1 MLLVRV
7 NAEPLELQ
15 QGSPA
20 GPAELLAA
28 YQHHLAGSG
37 RGSASYTYWAKAFL
51 RRWPN
56 PRGFEQA
63 PLRVQ
68 LQVSTTSAP
77 FITYLLVTG
86 IIHPGWEYLV
96 HRKFS
101 SIWRDAPGT
110 IIGQDLE
117 AFITAA
123 RGCGYSERVAS
134 GMASQVI
141 ARVLF
146 ATGKRLTDLTHDDF
160 DDLAAAGA
168 ARQAATGRSWRHY
181 RATATGAKTVLFHLG
196 VLPALPEPFEQRWP
210 FARRLAHVPEPM
222 HAILVRYLQH
232 KSVTCRPSTVSS
244 LATRLA
250 AFGAYLADTDPDTT
264 PATLDRCRHIEPWMA
279 SLTTAANTKSGGILS
294 VPEQARRILAVAN
307 FLTEI
312 TEWGWPEAPTRRLM
326 FPSDNPR
333 LPQPLPRFLPPDADR
348 RLTDALE
355 ASPHRLAADALLLQ
369 RACGLRIGELLDLEL
384 DAVIDLPGSGSW
396 LKVPLGKLDTE
407 RMVPIDPQVLTLID
421 RITAHRSPGRPIP
434 HPRTRRPADFLFT
447 AHGHRI
453 SQSRLRKELD
463 RAAKTAGLGHVTPHQ
478 LRHTYATA
486 LVNAGV
492 SLQALMAIL
501 GHVSAEM
508 SLRYGHLFDTTVRA
522 EYERALDLATTHRG
536 PPQPEQEDHPRRA
549 RPLAHHRDRQD
560 GPGRRLLPSC
570 PGPGP
575 MQLREHLR
583 ALPQLPHHDELPAGA
598 ERTTRRRGRP
608 RPGRHR
614 PRLGRRNRTTP
625 APDQPAHRPHRR
637 SRDTPDRYARQTT
650 KEPEPERYP
659 RRLAG

>member
-1 MLLVRV
+1 MPRAAV
-7 NAEPLELQ
+7 NAKTVEPQHE
-15 QGSPA
+15 P
-20 GPAELLAA
+20 PAEVLAA
-28 YQHHLAGSG
+28 YHAHQARTG
-37 RGSASYTYWAKAFL
+37 RGNTAFTYWAKTFL
-51 RRWPN
+51 RRWPVV
-56 PRGFEQA
+56 RAWEHE
-63 PLRVQ
+63 PLAVQ
-68 LQVSTTSAP
+68 LTANGGTRP
-77 FITYLLVTG
+77 FITFLLVTG
-86 IIHPGWEYLV
+86 RLHPSWEYLV

-101 SIWRDAPGT
+101 SIWRDVPGT
-110 IIGQDLE
+110 VIGEDLA

-123 RGCGYSERVAS
+123 RGCGYSQRVAS
-134 GMASQVI
+134 AMASQVI

-146 ATGKRLTDLTHDDF
+146 ATGKRLTDLVHDDF
-160 DDLAAAGA
+160 DALAVAGL
-168 ARQAATGRSWRHY
+168 ARQAATGRTWKHY
-181 RATATGAKTVLFHLG
+181 RATATGAKTVLYHHG

-232 KSVTCRPSTVSS
+232 KSVTCRPATVSS

-250 AFGAYLADTDPDTT
+250 AFGAYLAGTDPDAT
-264 PATLDRCRHIEPWMA
+264 PATLDRCQHIEPWLA
-279 SLTTAANTKSGGILS
+279 SLTTAANTKSGGTLS

-348 RLTDALE
+348 RLTEALE

-407 RMVPIDPQVLTLID
+407 RMVPIDAQILALID
-421 RITAHRSPGRPIP
+421 RITAARSPGRPIP
-434 HPRTRRPADFLFT
+434 HPRTGRPADFLFT

-453 SQSRLRKELD
+453 GQNRLRKELD
-463 RAAKTAGLGHVTPHQ
+463 RAAKSAGIGHVTPHQ

-522 EYERALDLATTHRG
+522 EYERALELAKQTIGALPTPSEPTSSAGDDWRTTATVKTALAGGYCLRAPAQGPCSYANICEHCPSFHTTTSYLPVLTAQRDDAAALAADATTRG
-536 PPQPEQEDHPRRA
+536 WDAETER
-549 RPLAHHRDRQD
+549 
-560 GPGRRLLPSC
+560 
-570 PGPGP
+570 
-575 MQLREHLR
+575 HLR
-583 ALPQLPHHDELPAGA
+583 LIHRLTALIDDAATHPAA
-598 ERTTRRRGRP
+598 M
-608 RPGRHR
+608 
-614 PRLGRRNRTTP
+614 
-625 APDQPAHRPHRR
+625 
-637 SRDTPDRYARQTT
+637 
-650 KEPEPERYP
+650 
-659 RRLAG
+659 

>member
-1 MLLVRV
+1 MPRAAV
-7 NAEPLELQ
+7 NAKTVEPQHE
-15 QGSPA
+15 P
-20 GPAELLAA
+20 PAEVLAA
-28 YQHHLAGSG
+28 YHAHQARTG
-37 RGSASYTYWAKAFL
+37 RGNTAFTYWAKTFL
-51 RRWPN
+51 RRWPVV
-56 PRGFEQA
+56 RAWEHE
-63 PLRVQ
+63 PLAVQ
-68 LQVSTTSAP
+68 LTANSGTRP
-77 FITYLLVTG
+77 FITFLLVTG
-86 IIHPGWEYLV
+86 RLHPSWEYLV

-101 SIWRDAPGT
+101 SIWRDVPGT
-110 IIGQDLE
+110 VIGQDLA

-123 RGCGYSERVAS
+123 RGCGYSQRVAS
-134 GMASQVI
+134 AMASQVI

-146 ATGKRLTDLTHDDF
+146 ATGKRLTDLVHDDF
-160 DDLAAAGA
+160 DALAVAGL
-168 ARQAATGRSWRHY
+168 ARQAATGRTWKHY
-181 RATATGAKTVLFHLG
+181 RATATGAKTVLYHHG

-232 KSVTCRPSTVSS
+232 KSVTCRPATVSS

-250 AFGAYLADTDPDTT
+250 AFGAYLAGTDPDAT
-264 PATLDRCRHIEPWMA
+264 PATLDRCQHIEPWLA
-279 SLTTAANTKSGGILS
+279 SLTTAANTKAGGTLS

-348 RLTDALE
+348 RLTEALE

-407 RMVPIDPQVLTLID
+407 RMVPIDAQILALID
-421 RITAHRSPGRPIP
+421 RITAARSPGRPIP
-434 HPRTRRPADFLFT
+434 HPRTGRPADFLFT

-453 SQSRLRKELD
+453 GQNRLRKELD
-463 RAAKTAGLGHVTPHQ
+463 RAAKSAGIGHVTPHQ

-522 EYERALDLATTHRG
+522 EYERALELAKQTIGALPTPSEPTSSAGDDWRTTATVKTALAGGYCLRAPAQGPCSYANICEHCPSFHTTTTYLPVLTAQRDDAAALAADATTRG
-536 PPQPEQEDHPRRA
+536 WDAETER
-549 RPLAHHRDRQD
+549 
-560 GPGRRLLPSC
+560 
-570 PGPGP
+570 
-575 MQLREHLR
+575 HLR
-583 ALPQLPHHDELPAGA
+583 LIHRLTALIDDAATHPAA
-598 ERTTRRRGRP
+598 M
-608 RPGRHR
+608 
-614 PRLGRRNRTTP
+614 
-625 APDQPAHRPHRR
+625 
-637 SRDTPDRYARQTT
+637 
-650 KEPEPERYP
+650 
-659 RRLAG
+659 

>member
-1 MLLVRV
+1 MPRAAV
-7 NAEPLELQ
+7 NAKTAEPQPE
-15 QGSPA
+15 SPA
-20 GPAELLAA
+20 EVLAA
-28 YQHHLAGSG
+28 YHAHQARTG
-37 RGSASYTYWAKAFL
+37 RGNTAFTYWAKAFL
-51 RRWPN
+51 RAWPHV
-56 PRGFEQA
+56 RDWEDE
-63 PLRVQ
+63 PLAVQ
-68 LQVSTTSAP
+68 LSANGGTRP
-77 FITYLLVTG
+77 FITFLLVTG
-86 IIHPGWEYLV
+86 RLHPGWEYLV

-101 SIWRDAPGT
+101 SIWRDVPGT
-110 IIGQDLE
+110 LIGQDLD
-117 AFITAA
+117 AFLGAA
-123 RGCGYSERVAS
+123 CSCGYSQRVAS
-134 GMASQVI
+134 AMASQVI

-146 ATGKRLTDLTHDDF
+146 ATGKNLSDLTHDDF
-160 DDLAAAGA
+160 NDLAAAGE
-168 ARQAATGRSWRHY
+168 ARQAATGRTWKHY
-181 RATATGAKTVLFHLG
+181 RATATGAKTVLFHMQ
-196 VLPALPEPFEQRWP
+196 VLPALPPSFEQRWP

-232 KSVTCRPSTVSS
+232 KSVTCRPATVSS

-250 AFGAYLADTDPDTT
+250 AFGAYLAGTDPDAT
-264 PATLDRCRHIEPWMA
+264 PATLDRCQHIEPWLA
-279 SLTTAANTKSGGILS
+279 SLTTAANTKSGGTLS

-348 RLTDALE
+348 RLTEALE

-407 RMVPIDPQVLTLID
+407 RMVPIDAQILALID
-421 RITAHRSPGRPIP
+421 RITAARSPGRPIP
-434 HPRTRRPADFLFT
+434 HPRTGRPADFLFT

-453 SQSRLRKELD
+453 GQNRLRKELD
-463 RAAKTAGLGHVTPHQ
+463 RAAKSAGIGHVTPHQ

-522 EYERALDLATTHRG
+522 EYERALELAKQTIGALPTPSEPTSSAGDDWRTTATVKTALAGGYCLRAPAQGPCSYANICEHCPSFHTTTTYLPVLTAQRDDAAALAADATTRG
-536 PPQPEQEDHPRRA
+536 WDAETER
-549 RPLAHHRDRQD
+549 
-560 GPGRRLLPSC
+560 
-570 PGPGP
+570 
-575 MQLREHLR
+575 HLR
-583 ALPQLPHHDELPAGA
+583 LIHRLTALIDDTATHPAA
-598 ERTTRRRGRP
+598 M
-608 RPGRHR
+608 
-614 PRLGRRNRTTP
+614 
-625 APDQPAHRPHRR
+625 
-637 SRDTPDRYARQTT
+637 
-650 KEPEPERYP
+650 
-659 RRLAG
+659 

>member
-1 MLLVRV
+1 MPRAAV
-7 NAEPLELQ
+7 NAKTVEPQHE
-15 QGSPA
+15 P
-20 GPAELLAA
+20 PAEVLAA
-28 YQHHLAGSG
+28 YHAHQARTG
-37 RGSASYTYWAKAFL
+37 RGNTAFTYWAKTFL
-51 RRWPN
+51 RRWPVV
-56 PRGFEQA
+56 RAWEHE
-63 PLRVQ
+63 PLAVQ
-68 LQVSTTSAP
+68 LTANSGTRP
-77 FITYLLVTG
+77 FITFLLVTG
-86 IIHPGWEYLV
+86 RLHPSWEYLV

-101 SIWRDAPGT
+101 SIWRDVPGT
-110 IIGQDLE
+110 VIGQDLA

-123 RGCGYSERVAS
+123 RGCGYSQRVAS
-134 GMASQVI
+134 AMASQVI

-146 ATGKRLTDLTHDDF
+146 ATGKRLTDLVHDDF
-160 DDLAAAGA
+160 DALAVAGL
-168 ARQAATGRSWRHY
+168 ARQAATGRTWKHY
-181 RATATGAKTVLFHLG
+181 RATATGAKTVLYHHG

-232 KSVTCRPSTVSS
+232 KSVTCRPATVSS

-250 AFGAYLADTDPDTT
+250 AFGAYLAGTDPDAT
-264 PATLDRCRHIEPWMA
+264 PATLDRCQHIEPWLA
-279 SLTTAANTKSGGILS
+279 SLTTAANTKAGGTLS

-348 RLTDALE
+348 RLTEALE

-407 RMVPIDPQVLTLID
+407 RMVPIDAQILALID
-421 RITAHRSPGRPIP
+421 RITAARSPGRPIP
-434 HPRTRRPADFLFT
+434 HPRTGRPADFLFT

-453 SQSRLRKELD
+453 GQNRLRKELD
-463 RAAKTAGLGHVTPHQ
+463 RAAKSAGIGHVTPHQ

-522 EYERALDLATTHRG
+522 EYERALELAKQTIGALPTPSEPTSSAGDDWRTTATVKTALAGGYCLRAPAQGPCSYANICEHCPSFHTTTTYLPVLTAQRDDAAALAADATTRG
-536 PPQPEQEDHPRRA
+536 WDAETER
-549 RPLAHHRDRQD
+549 
-560 GPGRRLLPSC
+560 
-570 PGPGP
+570 
-575 MQLREHLR
+575 HLR
-583 ALPQLPHHDELPAGA
+583 LIHRLTALID
-598 ERTTRRRGRP
+598 
-608 RPGRHR
+608 
-614 PRLGRRNRTTP
+614 
-625 APDQPAHRPHRR
+625 
-637 SRDTPDRYARQTT
+637 DTATHP
-650 KEPEPERYP
+650 
-659 RRLAG
+659 

>member
-1 MLLVRV
+1 MPRASANGKPV
-7 NAEPLELQ
+7 EPQHE
-15 QGSPA
+15 P
-20 GPAELLAA
+20 PAEVLAA
-28 YQHHLAGSG
+28 YHAHQARTG
-37 RGSASYTYWAKAFL
+37 RGNTAFTYWAKTFL
-51 RRWPN
+51 RRWPVV
-56 PRGFEQA
+56 RAWEHE
-63 PLRVQ
+63 PLAVQ
-68 LQVSTTSAP
+68 LSANSGTRP
-77 FITYLLVTG
+77 FITFLLVTG
-86 IIHPGWEYLV
+86 RLHPSWEYLV

-101 SIWRDAPGT
+101 SIWRDVPGT
-110 IIGQDLE
+110 VIGQDLA

-123 RGCGYSERVAS
+123 RGCGYSQRVAS
-134 GMASQVI
+134 AMASQVI

-146 ATGKRLTDLTHDDF
+146 ATGKRLTDLVHDDF
-160 DDLAAAGA
+160 DALAVAGL
-168 ARQAATGRSWRHY
+168 ARQAATGRTWKHY
-181 RATATGAKTVLFHLG
+181 RATATGAKTVLYHHG

-232 KSVTCRPSTVSS
+232 KSVTCRPGTVSS

-250 AFGAYLADTDPDTT
+250 AFGAYLAGTDPDAT
-264 PATLDRCRHIEPWMA
+264 PATLDRCQHIEPWLA
-279 SLTTAANTKSGGILS
+279 SLTTAANTKAGGTLS

-348 RLTDALE
+348 RLTEALE

-407 RMVPIDPQVLTLID
+407 RMVPIDAQILALID
-421 RITAHRSPGRPIP
+421 RITAARSPGRPIP
-434 HPRTRRPADFLFT
+434 HPRTGRPADFLFT
-447 AHGHRI
+447 DHGHRI
-453 SQSRLRKELD
+453 GQSRLRHELD
-463 RAAKTAGLGHVTPHQ
+463 RAAKTAGIGHVTPHQ

-522 EYERALDLATTHRG
+522 EYERALELAKQTIGALPTPSEPTSSAGDDWRTTATVKTALAGGYCLRAPAQGPCSYANICEHCPSFHTTTTYLPVLTAQRDDAAALAADATTRG
-536 PPQPEQEDHPRRA
+536 WDAETER
-549 RPLAHHRDRQD
+549 
-560 GPGRRLLPSC
+560 
-570 PGPGP
+570 
-575 MQLREHLR
+575 HLR
-583 ALPQLPHHDELPAGA
+583 LIHRLTALID
-598 ERTTRRRGRP
+598 
-608 RPGRHR
+608 
-614 PRLGRRNRTTP
+614 
-625 APDQPAHRPHRR
+625 
-637 SRDTPDRYARQTT
+637 DTATHPTAM
-650 KEPEPERYP
+650 
-659 RRLAG
+659 

>member
-1 MLLVRV
+1 MPRAAV
-7 NAEPLELQ
+7 NAKTVEPQHE
-15 QGSPA
+15 P
-20 GPAELLAA
+20 PAEVLAA
-28 YQHHLAGSG
+28 YHAHQARTG
-37 RGSASYTYWAKAFL
+37 RGNTAFTYWAKTFL
-51 RRWPN
+51 RRWPVV
-56 PRGFEQA
+56 RAWEHE
-63 PLRVQ
+63 PLAVQ
-68 LQVSTTSAP
+68 LTANSGTRP
-77 FITYLLVTG
+77 FITFLLVTG
-86 IIHPGWEYLV
+86 RLHPSWEYLV

-101 SIWRDAPGT
+101 SIWRDVPGT
-110 IIGQDLE
+110 VIGQDLA

-123 RGCGYSERVAS
+123 RGCGYSQRVAS
-134 GMASQVI
+134 AMASQVI

-146 ATGKRLTDLTHDDF
+146 ATGKRLTDLVHDDF
-160 DDLAAAGA
+160 DALAVAGL
-168 ARQAATGRSWRHY
+168 ARQAATGRTWKHY
-181 RATATGAKTVLFHLG
+181 RATATGAKTVLYHHG

-232 KSVTCRPSTVSS
+232 KSVTCRPATVSS

-250 AFGAYLADTDPDTT
+250 AFGAYLAGTDPDAT
-264 PATLDRCRHIEPWMA
+264 PATLDRCQHIEPWLA
-279 SLTTAANTKSGGILS
+279 SLTTAANTKSGGTLS

-348 RLTDALE
+348 RLTEALE

-407 RMVPIDPQVLTLID
+407 RMVPIDAQILALID
-421 RITAHRSPGRPIP
+421 RITAARSPGRPIP
-434 HPRTRRPADFLFT
+434 HPRTGRPADFLFT

-453 SQSRLRKELD
+453 GQNRLRKELD
-463 RAAKTAGLGHVTPHQ
+463 RAAKSAGIGHVTPHQ

-522 EYERALDLATTHRG
+522 EYERALELAKQTIGALPTPSEPTSSAGDDWRTTATVKTALAGGYCLRAPAQGPCSYANICEHCPSFHTTTTYLPVLTAQRDDAAALAADATTRG
-536 PPQPEQEDHPRRA
+536 WDAETER
-549 RPLAHHRDRQD
+549 
-560 GPGRRLLPSC
+560 
-570 PGPGP
+570 
-575 MQLREHLR
+575 HLR
-583 ALPQLPHHDELPAGA
+583 LIHRLTALID
-598 ERTTRRRGRP
+598 
-608 RPGRHR
+608 
-614 PRLGRRNRTTP
+614 
-625 APDQPAHRPHRR
+625 
-637 SRDTPDRYARQTT
+637 DTATHPTAM
-650 KEPEPERYP
+650 
-659 RRLAG
+659 

>member
-1 MLLVRV
+1 MPRAAV
-7 NAEPLELQ
+7 NAKTVEPQHE
-15 QGSPA
+15 P
-20 GPAELLAA
+20 PAEVLAA
-28 YQHHLAGSG
+28 YHAHQARTG
-37 RGSASYTYWAKAFL
+37 RGNTAFTYWAKTFL
-51 RRWPN
+51 RRWPVV
-56 PRGFEQA
+56 RAWEHE
-63 PLRVQ
+63 PLAVQ
-68 LQVSTTSAP
+68 LTANSGTRP
-77 FITYLLVTG
+77 FITFLLVTG
-86 IIHPGWEYLV
+86 RLHPSWEYLV

-101 SIWRDAPGT
+101 SIWRDVPGT
-110 IIGQDLE
+110 VIGEDLA

-123 RGCGYSERVAS
+123 RGCGYSQRVAS
-134 GMASQVI
+134 AMASQVI

-146 ATGKRLTDLTHDDF
+146 ATGKRLTDLVHDDF
-160 DDLAAAGA
+160 DALAVAGL
-168 ARQAATGRSWRHY
+168 ARQAATGRTWKHY
-181 RATATGAKTVLFHLG
+181 RATATGAKTVLYHHG

-232 KSVTCRPSTVSS
+232 KSVTCRPATVSS

-250 AFGAYLADTDPDTT
+250 AFGAYLAGTDPDAT
-264 PATLDRCRHIEPWMA
+264 PATLDRCQHIEPWLA
-279 SLTTAANTKSGGILS
+279 SLTTAANTKSGGTLS

-348 RLTDALE
+348 RLTEALE

-407 RMVPIDPQVLTLID
+407 RMVPIDAQILALID
-421 RITAHRSPGRPIP
+421 RITAARSPGRPIP
-434 HPRTRRPADFLFT
+434 HPRTGRPADFLFT

-453 SQSRLRKELD
+453 GANRLRKELD
-463 RAAKTAGLGHVTPHQ
+463 RAAKSAGIGHVTPHQ

-522 EYERALDLATTHRG
+522 EYERALELAKQTIGALPTPSEPTSSAGDDWRTTATVKTALAGGYCLRAPAQGPCSYANICEHCPSFHTTTSYLPVLTAQRDDAAALAADATTRG
-536 PPQPEQEDHPRRA
+536 WDAETER
-549 RPLAHHRDRQD
+549 
-560 GPGRRLLPSC
+560 
-570 PGPGP
+570 
-575 MQLREHLR
+575 HLR
-583 ALPQLPHHDELPAGA
+583 LINRLTILIDEAA
-598 ERTTRRRGRP
+598 TRP
-608 RPGRHR
+608 
-614 PRLGRRNRTTP
+614 T
-625 APDQPAHRPHRR
+625 AM
-637 SRDTPDRYARQTT
+637 
-650 KEPEPERYP
+650 
-659 RRLAG
+659 

>member
-1 MLLVRV
+1 MPRAAV
-7 NAEPLELQ
+7 NAKTVEPQPE
-15 QGSPA
+15 SPA
-20 GPAELLAA
+20 EVLAA
-28 YQHHLAGSG
+28 YHAHQARTG
-37 RGSASYTYWAKAFL
+37 RGNTAFTYWAKAFL
-51 RRWPN
+51 RAWPHL
-56 PRGFEQA
+56 RDWEDE
-63 PLRVQ
+63 PLAVQ
-68 LQVSTTSAP
+68 LSANSSTRP
-77 FITYLLVTG
+77 FITFLLVTG
-86 IIHPGWEYLV
+86 RLHPGWEYLV

-101 SIWRDAPGT
+101 SIWRDVPGT
-110 IIGQDLE
+110 VIGQDLA

-123 RGCGYSERVAS
+123 RGCGYSQRVAS
-134 GMASQVI
+134 AMASQVI

-146 ATGKRLTDLTHDDF
+146 ATGKRLTEVVHDDF
-160 DDLAAAGA
+160 NDLAVAGL
-168 ARQAATGRSWRHY
+168 ARQAATGRTWKHY
-181 RATATGAKTVLFHLG
+181 RATATGAKTVLYHHG

-232 KSVTCRPSTVSS
+232 KSVTCRPATVSS

-250 AFGAYLADTDPDTT
+250 AFGAYLAGTDPDAT
-264 PATLDRCRHIEPWMA
+264 PATLDRCQHIEPWLA
-279 SLTTAANTKSGGILS
+279 SLTTAANTKAGGTLS

-348 RLTDALE
+348 RLTEALE

-407 RMVPIDPQVLTLID
+407 RMVPIDAQILALID
-421 RITAHRSPGRPIP
+421 RITAARSPGRPIP
-434 HPRTRRPADFLFT
+434 HPRTGRPADFLFT

-453 SQSRLRKELD
+453 GANRLRKELD
-463 RAAKTAGLGHVTPHQ
+463 RAAKSAGIGHVTPHQ

-522 EYERALDLATTHRG
+522 EYERALELAKQTIGALPTPSEPTSSAGDDWRTTATVKTALAGGYCLRAPAQGPCSYANICEHCPSFHTTTSYLPVLTAQRDDAAALAADATTRG
-536 PPQPEQEDHPRRA
+536 WDAETER
-549 RPLAHHRDRQD
+549 
-560 GPGRRLLPSC
+560 
-570 PGPGP
+570 
-575 MQLREHLR
+575 HLR
-583 ALPQLPHHDELPAGA
+583 LIHRLTALIDDAATHPAA
-598 ERTTRRRGRP
+598 M
-608 RPGRHR
+608 
-614 PRLGRRNRTTP
+614 
-625 APDQPAHRPHRR
+625 
-637 SRDTPDRYARQTT
+637 
-650 KEPEPERYP
+650 
-659 RRLAG
+659 

>member
-1 MLLVRV
+1 MPRAAV
-7 NAEPLELQ
+7 NAKTVEPRHE
-15 QGSPA
+15 P
-20 GPAELLAA
+20 PAEVLAA
-28 YQHHLAGSG
+28 YHAHQARTG
-37 RGSASYTYWAKAFL
+37 RGNTAFTYWAKTFL
-51 RRWPN
+51 RRWPVV
-56 PRGFEQA
+56 RAWEHE
-63 PLRVQ
+63 PLAVQ
-68 LQVSTTSAP
+68 LTANSGTRP
-77 FITYLLVTG
+77 FITFLLVTG
-86 IIHPGWEYLV
+86 RLHPSWEYLV

-101 SIWRDAPGT
+101 SIWRDVPGT
-110 IIGQDLE
+110 VIGQDLA

-123 RGCGYSERVAS
+123 RGCGYSQRVAS
-134 GMASQVI
+134 AMASQVI

-146 ATGKRLTDLTHDDF
+146 ATGKRLTDLVHDDF
-160 DDLAAAGA
+160 DALAVAGL
-168 ARQAATGRSWRHY
+168 ARQAATGRTWKHY
-181 RATATGAKTVLFHLG
+181 RATATGAKTVLYHHG

-232 KSVTCRPSTVSS
+232 KSVTCRPATVSS

-250 AFGAYLADTDPDTT
+250 AFGAYLAGTDPDAT
-264 PATLDRCRHIEPWMA
+264 PATLDRCQHIEPWLA
-279 SLTTAANTKSGGILS
+279 SLTTAANTKAGGTLS

-348 RLTDALE
+348 RLTEALE

-407 RMVPIDPQVLTLID
+407 RMVPIDAQILALID
-421 RITAHRSPGRPIP
+421 RITAARSPGRPIP
-434 HPRTRRPADFLFT
+434 HPRTGRPADFLFT

-453 SQSRLRKELD
+453 GQNRLRKELD
-463 RAAKTAGLGHVTPHQ
+463 RAAKSAGIGHVTPHQ

-522 EYERALDLATTHRG
+522 EYERALELAKQTIGALPTPSEPTSSAGDDWRTTATVKTALAGGYCLRAPAQGPCSYANICEHCPSFHTTTTYLPVLTAQRDDAAALAADATTRG
-536 PPQPEQEDHPRRA
+536 WD
-549 RPLAHHRDRQD
+549 
-560 GPGRRLLPSC
+560 
-570 PGPGP
+570 
-575 MQLREHLR
+575 
-583 ALPQLPHHDELPAGA
+583 A
-598 ERTTRRRGRP
+598 ETE
-608 RPGRHR
+608 RH
-614 PRLGRRNRTTP
+614 
-625 APDQPAHRPHRR
+625 
-637 SRDTPDRYARQTT
+637 
-650 KEPEPERYP
+650 
-659 RRLAG
+659 

>member
-1 MLLVRV
+1 MPRAAV
-7 NAEPLELQ
+7 NAKTVEPQHE
-15 QGSPA
+15 P
-20 GPAELLAA
+20 PAEVLAA
-28 YQHHLAGSG
+28 YHAHQARTG
-37 RGSASYTYWAKAFL
+37 RGNTAFTYWAKTFL
-51 RRWPN
+51 RRWPVV
-56 PRGFEQA
+56 RAWEHE
-63 PLRVQ
+63 PLAVQ
-68 LQVSTTSAP
+68 LTANSGTRP
-77 FITYLLVTG
+77 FITFLLVTG
-86 IIHPGWEYLV
+86 RLHPSWEYLV

-101 SIWRDAPGT
+101 SIWRDVPGT
-110 IIGQDLE
+110 VIGQDLA

-123 RGCGYSERVAS
+123 RGCGYSQRVAS
-134 GMASQVI
+134 AMASQVI

-146 ATGKRLTDLTHDDF
+146 ATGKRLTDLVHDDF
-160 DDLAAAGA
+160 DALAVAGL
-168 ARQAATGRSWRHY
+168 ARQAATGRTWKHY
-181 RATATGAKTVLFHLG
+181 RATATGAKTVLYHHG

-232 KSVTCRPSTVSS
+232 KSVTCRPATVSS

-250 AFGAYLADTDPDTT
+250 AFGAYLAGTDPDAT
-264 PATLDRCRHIEPWMA
+264 PATLDRCQHIEPWLA
-279 SLTTAANTKSGGILS
+279 SLTTAANTKAGGTLS

-348 RLTDALE
+348 RLTEALE

-407 RMVPIDPQVLTLID
+407 RMVPIDAQILALID
-421 RITAHRSPGRPIP
+421 RITAARSPGRPIP
-434 HPRTRRPADFLFT
+434 HPRTGRPADFLFT

-453 SQSRLRKELD
+453 GQNRLRKELD
-463 RAAKTAGLGHVTPHQ
+463 RAAKSAGIGHVTPHQ

-522 EYERALDLATTHRG
+522 EYERALELAKQTIGALPTPSEPTSSAGDDWRTTATVKTALAGGYCLRAPAQGPCSYANICEHCPSFHTTTSYLPVLTAQRDDAAALAADATTRG
-536 PPQPEQEDHPRRA
+536 WDAETER
-549 RPLAHHRDRQD
+549 
-560 GPGRRLLPSC
+560 
-570 PGPGP
+570 
-575 MQLREHLR
+575 HLR
-583 ALPQLPHHDELPAGA
+583 LIHRLTALID
-598 ERTTRRRGRP
+598 
-608 RPGRHR
+608 
-614 PRLGRRNRTTP
+614 
-625 APDQPAHRPHRR
+625 
-637 SRDTPDRYARQTT
+637 DTATHPTAM
-650 KEPEPERYP
+650 
-659 RRLAG
+659 

>member
-1 MLLVRV
+1 MPRAAV
-7 NAEPLELQ
+7 NAKTVEPQPE
-15 QGSPA
+15 SPA
-20 GPAELLAA
+20 EVLAA
-28 YQHHLAGSG
+28 YHAHQARTG
-37 RGSASYTYWAKAFL
+37 RGNTAFTYWAKAFL
-51 RRWPN
+51 RAWPHL
-56 PRGFEQA
+56 RDWEDE
-63 PLRVQ
+63 PLAVQ
-68 LQVSTTSAP
+68 LSANSSTRP
-77 FITYLLVTG
+77 FITFLLVTG
-86 IIHPGWEYLV
+86 RLHPGWEYLV

-101 SIWRDAPGT
+101 SIWRDVPGT
-110 IIGQDLE
+110 VIGEDLA

-123 RGCGYSERVAS
+123 RGCGYSQRVAS
-134 GMASQVI
+134 AMASQVI

-146 ATGKRLTDLTHDDF
+146 ATGKRLTDLVHDDF
-160 DDLAAAGA
+160 NDLAVAGL
-168 ARQAATGRSWRHY
+168 ARQAATGRTWKHY
-181 RATATGAKTVLFHLG
+181 RATATGAKTVLYHHG

-222 HAILVRYLQH
+222 HTILVRYLQH
-232 KSVTCRPSTVSS
+232 KTVTCRPATVSS

-250 AFGAYLADTDPDTT
+250 AFGAYLAGTDPDAT
-264 PATLDRCRHIEPWMA
+264 PATLDRCQHIEPWLA
-279 SLTTAANTKSGGILS
+279 SLTTAANTKSGGTLS

-348 RLTDALE
+348 RLTEALE

-407 RMVPIDPQVLTLID
+407 RMVPIDAQILALID
-421 RITAHRSPGRPIP
+421 RITAARSPGRPIP
-434 HPRTRRPADFLFT
+434 HPRTGRPADFLFT

-453 SQSRLRKELD
+453 GANRLRKELD
-463 RAAKTAGLGHVTPHQ
+463 RAAKSAGIGHVTPHQ

-522 EYERALDLATTHRG
+522 EYERALELAKQTIGALPTPSEPTSSAGDDWRTTATVKTALACGYCLRAPAQGPCSYANICEHCPSFHTTTSYLPVLTAQRDDAAALAADATTRG
-536 PPQPEQEDHPRRA
+536 WDAETER
-549 RPLAHHRDRQD
+549 
-560 GPGRRLLPSC
+560 
-570 PGPGP
+570 
-575 MQLREHLR
+575 HLR
-583 ALPQLPHHDELPAGA
+583 LIHRLTALIDDAATHPAA
-598 ERTTRRRGRP
+598 M
-608 RPGRHR
+608 
-614 PRLGRRNRTTP
+614 
-625 APDQPAHRPHRR
+625 
-637 SRDTPDRYARQTT
+637 
-650 KEPEPERYP
+650 
-659 RRLAG
+659 

>member
-1 MLLVRV
+1 MPRAAV
-7 NAEPLELQ
+7 NAKTVEPQPE
-15 QGSPA
+15 SPA
-20 GPAELLAA
+20 EVLAA
-28 YQHHLAGSG
+28 YHAHQARTG
-37 RGSASYTYWAKAFL
+37 RGNTAFTYWAKAFL
-51 RRWPN
+51 RSWPHL
-56 PRGFEQA
+56 RDWEHE
-63 PLRVQ
+63 PLAVQ
-68 LQVSTTSAP
+68 LSANSSTRP
-77 FITYLLVTG
+77 FITFLLVTG
-86 IIHPGWEYLV
+86 RLHPGWEYLV

-101 SIWRDAPGT
+101 SIWRDVPGT
-110 IIGQDLE
+110 VIGQDLA

-123 RGCGYSERVAS
+123 RGCGYSQRVAS
-134 GMASQVI
+134 AMASQVI

-146 ATGKRLTDLTHDDF
+146 ATGKRLTDLVHDDF
-160 DDLAAAGA
+160 DALAVAGL
-168 ARQAATGRSWRHY
+168 ARQAATGRTWKHY
-181 RATATGAKTVLFHLG
+181 RATATGAKTVLYHHG

-232 KSVTCRPSTVSS
+232 KSVTCRPATVSS

-250 AFGAYLADTDPDTT
+250 AFGAYLAGTDPDAT
-264 PATLDRCRHIEPWMA
+264 PATLDRCQHIEPWLA
-279 SLTTAANTKSGGILS
+279 SLTTAANTKSGGTLS

-348 RLTDALE
+348 RLTEALE

-407 RMVPIDPQVLTLID
+407 RMVPIDAQTLALID
-421 RITAHRSPGRPIP
+421 RITAARSPGRPIP
-434 HPRTRRPADFLFT
+434 HPRTGRPADFLFT

-453 SQSRLRKELD
+453 GANRLRKELD
-463 RAAKTAGLGHVTPHQ
+463 RAAKSAGIGHVTPHQ

-522 EYERALDLATTHRG
+522 EYERALELAKQTIGALPTPSEPTSSAGDDWRTTATVKTPLAGGYCLRAPAQGPCSYANICEHCPSFHTTTSYLPVLTAQRDDAAALAADATTRG
-536 PPQPEQEDHPRRA
+536 WDAETER
-549 RPLAHHRDRQD
+549 
-560 GPGRRLLPSC
+560 
-570 PGPGP
+570 
-575 MQLREHLR
+575 HLR
-583 ALPQLPHHDELPAGA
+583 LINRLTILIDEAATRP
-598 ERTTRRRGRP
+598 TTM
-608 RPGRHR
+608 
-614 PRLGRRNRTTP
+614 
-625 APDQPAHRPHRR
+625 
-637 SRDTPDRYARQTT
+637 
-650 KEPEPERYP
+650 
-659 RRLAG
+659 